1 MALKETILDRA
12 QKFVQKGAI
21 DKAIVEYKAAFELDP
36 KDTSIRLR
44 MGDLYIKVGKK
55 DAAIKEYTEAAKA
68 QSQRGFYL
76 KAIAVYKQILKLDP
90 ANLDVHSKLAE
101 LYTKQRLIADAIS
114 EYSFIVTVFERNGKV
129 QETVELLKKMIDI
142 DPENIGVRLKL
153 AEIHHRR
160 SFKAD
165 ALAEYAWIFDRLV
178 SQGKQDKAEKIY
190 LGLANVYPSEP
201 EVLERLAGLYMASG
215 NEAEFYKYASRLFD
229 IHKNSGDT
237 EKAKETCRSIL
248 EVRPNDAG
256 SLAYLSK
263 HEPKEPAATPPITA
277 PSFDEERAPEPAREP
292 APILKEESPK
302 CATDISAS
310 EETEKAAPEPEVI
323 KEEPEEG
330 IEIALEG
337 FEEEAQDEAE
347 RKPEASVAP
356 SVLKEEAEV
365 RAGSPAKQG
374 EEEEVD
380 FELGSGAVVAEPEE
394 EAEKTVSEPPAVTE
408 AAEAEEEEVVLNE
421 EVHEEAAATD
431 EAATTIDTAKAPG
444 ILQTAG
450 EEAVVVQAEEL
461 ETVSVAEEQP
471 AVIEHEVPA
480 KEARP
485 EEPLEPAA
493 EEEVQDDISKAITEL
508 MEKIEPHGAGTEAE
522 IIEEAPEEIA
532 EAAEEI
538 AEEGGEKEE
547 YVDLSAE
554 LGLEE
559 TVENMAESWGKEESS
574 DTFDEF
580 KSGIG
585 KQLNKEDSETH
596 YNLGIA
602 YMEMELYG
610 EAIKE
615 FKIALKDANLEFDC
629 YTRLGLCYMA
639 MSYADDAILSYLKGL
654 RVKGK
659 SDEERMGMMYEL
671 ALAYES
677 TGKKDLAQQL
687 FKSIYDIS
695 PDYREV
701 SKKLK
706 AAVPA
711 PSPSPTVKARPSAV
725 KEKPLMPLDDDLI
738 EVEIL

>member
-1 MALKETILDRA
+1 MALKEKILDKA

-21 DKAIVEYKAAFELDP
+21 DKAIAEYRAAFELDP
-36 KDTSIRLR
+36 KDTSVRLR
-44 MGDLYIKVGKK
+44 IGDLYIKVGKK

-90 ANLDVHSKLAE
+90 TNLDVHSKLAE

-129 QETVELLKKMIDI
+129 QETVDLLKKMIDI

-160 SFKAD
+160 SFKND

-190 LGLANVYPSEP
+190 LGLANVYRDEP

-215 NEAEFYKYASRLFD
+215 NGAEFYKYASRLFD
-229 IHKNSGDT
+229 IYKNSGDT
-237 EKAKETCRSIL
+237 EKALATSRSIL
-248 EVRPNDAG
+248 EVRPNDAA

-263 HEPKEPAATPPITA
+263 FETKGRVTTPPITA
-277 PSFDEERAPEPAREP
+277 PSFEEPAPEPAREP
-292 APILKEESPK
+292 VLKEEAPK
-302 CATDISAS
+302 GAR
-310 EETEKAAPEPEVI
+310 APEPEVV
-323 KEEPEEG
+323 KEEEPEEG

-337 FEEEAQDEAE
+337 FEEVPEEAVRKSEA
-347 RKPEASVAP
+347 PVAP
-356 SVLKEEAEV
+356 AVLKEEAEV
-365 RAGSPAKQG
+365 RAGGAEGQG
-374 EEEEVD
+374 GEEEVD
-380 FELGSGAVVAEPEE
+380 FELGSGAVVVEPEE
-394 EAEKTVSEPPAVTE
+394 ETVEPVSKPPAVTE
-408 AAEAEEEEVVLNE
+408 GAQAEEEDFVLNE
-421 EVHEEAAATD
+421 EYVSEEAHPAEEDAPV
-431 EAATTIDTAKAPG
+431 EAAKAPDV
-444 ILQTAG
+444 LQTAG
-450 EEAVVVQAEEL
+450 EEDVIAQAEEL
-461 ETVSVAEEQP
+461 EILPVAEEP
-471 AVIEHEVPA
+471 PSVIEHEVPA
-480 KEARP
+480 EEARP
-485 EEPLEPAA
+485 EESPEPAI
-493 EEEVQDDISKAITEL
+493 ESEEVQEDISKAITEL
-508 MEKIEPHGAGTEAE
+508 MEKIELKGAGPEAGV
-522 IIEEAPEEIA
+522 IKEAPEEIA
-532 EAAEEI
+532 EAAEEV
-538 AEEGGEKEE
+538 AEEGEE

-559 TVENMAESWGKEESS
+559 TVENMAESWGKEGSS

-615 FKIALKDANLEFDC
+615 FKIALKDAHLEFDC

-639 MSYADDAILSYLKGL
+639 LSYADDAILNYLKGL
-654 RVKGK
+654 RVKGR

-701 SKKLK
+701 SKKVK
-706 AAVPA
+706 ANAPA
-711 PSPSPTVKARPSAV
+711 PAAAVKARPSAAV

-738 EVEIL
+738 EVELL